1 MLSKVITV
9 SGIALLL
16 IVFLLSSYSEDRIAY
31 IQAGELD
38 GMDFTGTIIYL
49 NKAEC
54 GYFDSLKFTEK
65 YQIAWQTIY
74 FQDLNPEVKGGH
86 YFDKYHKP
94 LYFLSLNENVSRLIV
109 SELKNA
115 GYDSL
120 FFIRGGCGF
129 ETEQR

>member
-1 MLSKVITV
+1 MSSKVITV
-9 SGIALLL
+9 SGIAFLL
-16 IVFLLSSYSEDRIAY
+16 IVYLFSSYSEDRIAY

-38 GMDFTGTIIYL
+38 VEEITGTVIYL

-54 GYFDSLKFTEK
+54 SYYNSLKFSEK
-65 YQIAWQTIY
+65 YQIEWQTIY
-74 FQDLNPEVKGGH
+74 YRDLNPEVKDGH
-86 YFDKYHKP
+86 FFDKYHKP

-120 FFIRGGCGF
+120 FYIRGGCGF
-129 ETEQR
+129 ERGQR